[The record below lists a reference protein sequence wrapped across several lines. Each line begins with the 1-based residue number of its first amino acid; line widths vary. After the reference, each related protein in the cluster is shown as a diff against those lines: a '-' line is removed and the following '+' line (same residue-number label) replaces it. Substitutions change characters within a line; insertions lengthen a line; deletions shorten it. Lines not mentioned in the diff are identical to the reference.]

1 MQLTTSKLMRTHLL
15 MLASLLLISV
25 SSQASEKLSVQA
37 GRPILLDGKCPAEE
51 WGAARTVELSK
62 HYVLKVQKTGDFLEI
77 CIIPPRPSLFM
88 AELYIAPIG
97 SKVYA
102 LHSSAKLGERALN
115 GKTWQAWSE
124 DGPWW
129 NATGWWASTMRAT
142 GREDAPFLP
151 SEAIEY
157 QLDRTRFSGKQLL
170 MMLDISMGSVLYPD
184 YADNRDPTTWVEL
197 DLSD

>member
-1 MQLTTSKLMRTHLL
+1 MPLQGTMQLTTSKLMRTHLL
-15 MLASLLLISV
+15 ILASLLLICV
-25 SSQASEKLSVQA
+25 SSQASEKLSVQS

-51 WGAARTVELSK
+51 WGAARTIELSK
-62 HYVLKVQKTGDFLEI
+62 HYVLKVQKTGDFLEL

-102 LHSSAKLGERALN
+102 LHSSAKLGERALA

-129 NATGWWASTMRAT
+129 NAAGWWASTMR
-142 GREDAPFLP
+142 
-151 SEAIEY
+151 
-157 QLDRTRFSGKQLL
+157 DRTRGYALL
-170 MMLDISMGSVLYPD
+170 AEQGDRISTRPYSFAAIRG
-184 YADNRDPTTWVEL
+184 A
-197 DLSD
+197 